1 MTKRELIYKIE
12 DLIFKYGEKALEES
26 DKKSDEGKHNDALF
40 EVGKYCASMQL
51 RWDVLELLKEVD
63 D

>member
-26 DKKSDEGKHNDALF
+26 DKKSDLGKYNDALF
-40 EVGKYCASMQL
+40 ETGKFCASMQL
-51 RWDVLELLKEVD
+51 RWEVLELLKEVD